1 VLVIVNLAG
10 KVEYVDTTT
19 NTVYPITG
27 DACRIA
33 FAFVALAYPQSAI
46 PDQIAHAIWDGE
58 PPQSWHSSLRNIVAR
73 LRKQLPDS
81 GALESTANGYRL
93 AIERLEVEGLS
104 VEGFEVDVVQARRVV
119 LTAADF
125 KERRNALDVLQ
136 NIFVPGA
143 TTEWVERQSSE
154 LSALML
160 AGLDRLAADFRAQG
174 DGPGAFAVASEAVS
188 LAPLRETSRQELLRA
203 HLLSG
208 ARVDGLRAYEVWRKT
223 VGEELGAVPS
233 PETEKLYLQL
243 LGINTSPAEAAPL
256 QDRQAA
262 PGILDL
268 SVEANFEPNAGQDL
282 EHTDTRATAIPEHF
296 QSPLIGR
303 TAEVDQL
310 NLAIDEHR
318 LLCVSGLGGIGK
330 SHLVAHAIA
339 SKATATSTAT
349 ATATATATKAATA
362 FTARALTATETTT
375 TAPTT
380 EKLDTSRNET
390 VMQPALQPVDDRRAV
405 YWISMEA
412 VERSRDPLALLADR
426 LQATS
431 QGGSAAT
438 AAIIE
443 TLSTGSPIVVLDGA
457 TQRGASPIVRFLTD
471 SCPEVTTIITSRQPF
486 EFATVHVV
494 RVGPIGLSPTNPNT
508 DNDTSTNAANDIA
521 SDTAS
526 DTDDVHTDNESLGL
540 PSDAAQL
547 LWREA
552 IRHGADPVIW
562 HLSACEAVANRLDG
576 VPLGLILAAKR
587 ASVMSPEVM
596 SNALDQR
603 GASALDQGPDQ
614 SLGFVVGWT
623 VGELSLYA
631 RKTLETLAVLPE
643 PLEFDAAM
651 HICTAAVLA
660 SEANGSGHEQST
672 TNVYA
677 SALSEL
683 LNVGLLRRTS
693 TFGRTRFVVLQ
704 IVSAAVRHEQGEQ
717 HRAKVL
723 NAHARYFL
731 GAANRTAAGVRSSEE
746 SDAVRSAE
754 LNVVNFATAI
764 DHLLHQGKLDEALQM
779 ADDLVGFA
787 FYRLNQSI
795 ASAIIRVASAPG
807 VSTSAGFCEVAAG
820 AALMA
825 WMLGD
830 QASAKKFLGWSNAAE
845 SSWVHHQAAGV
856 IALYS
861 GDTKAS
867 TNHFEA
873 SLAIAETNASLY
885 ERAISLSQI
894 TLLRT
899 FEGRGDALD
908 SAIASFRCG
917 EESRNATAQANGAW
931 AMGIA
936 LLDIDPEGAREHLL
950 ASRKIAL
957 EVNARLSA
965 GSADAPLAML
975 EHRFGATFSERR
987 ETIERQ
993 MKFWLDSSHSA
1004 QFWLIAQEAAVLLC
1018 ERGNHRS
1025 SALILGA
1032 VGAAPFKVPLPGTER
1047 RNVQKAVGV
1056 LTKVLGERYA
1066 TIVQMGSALS
1076 AKSCAELI
1084 QRELINDFTS

>member
-1 VLVIVNLAG
+1 VQVIVNLAG
-10 KVEYVDTTT
+10 KVEFVDTTT

-33 FAFVALAYPQSAI
+33 FAFVALAYPQSAV

-58 PPQSWHSSLRNIVAR
+58 PPQSWQSSLRNIVAR
-73 LRKQLPDS
+73 LRKQLPDP

-93 AIERLEVEGLS
+93 AVEGL
-104 VEGFEVDVVQARRVV
+104 EVDVLRARRVV
-119 LTAADF
+119 LSASDF
-125 KERRNALDVLQ
+125 AERRDALNVLH

-143 TTEWVERQSSE
+143 TTEWIERHSSE
-154 LSALML
+154 LSSLML
-160 AGLDRLAADFRAQG
+160 AGLDRLSADFRAQG
-174 DGPGAFAVASEAVS
+174 DATGAFAAASEAVS

-223 VGEELGAVPS
+223 VGEELGAMPS
-233 PETEKLYLQL
+233 PETERLYLQL
-243 LGINTSPAEAAPL
+243 LGIDTSPEAVPL
-256 QDRQAA
+256 KDRQRA
-262 PGILDL
+262 PGVVGL
-268 SVEANFEPNAGQDL
+268 SLEANFEPEADQDF
-282 EHTDTRATAIPEHF
+282 EHTDIKATAIPAHF

-318 LLCVSGLGGIGK
+318 LLCVSGLGGVGK
-330 SHLVAHAIA
+330 SHLVARVVA
-339 SKATATSTAT
+339 SKATATNGSNAIAASTAATSTAT
-349 ATATATATKAATA
+349 SA
-362 FTARALTATETTT
+362 TTT
-375 TAPTT
+375 PVQIS
-380 EKLDTSRNET
+380 EELDPSRNET
-390 VMQPALQPVDDRRAV
+390 ALQPVDGRRAV

-443 TLSTGSPIVVLDGA
+443 TLSTGSPIVILDGA

-471 SCPEVTTIITSRQPF
+471 SCPAVTTIITSRQPF

-494 RVGPIGLSPTNPNT
+494 RVGPIGLSPNTANTNNG
-508 DNDTSTNAANDIA
+508 
-521 SDTAS
+521 
-526 DTDDVHTDNESLGL
+526 HTTIGTTNESIEL

-547 LWREA
+547 LQREA

-576 VPLGLILAAKR
+576 VPLGLTLAAKR

-603 GASALDQGPDQ
+603 GASALDQGQDQ

-631 RKTLETLAVLPE
+631 RQTLETLAMLPE

-651 HICTAAVLA
+651 HICAAAVLA
-660 SEANGSGHEQST
+660 SEAKGPGDEQST
-672 TNVYA
+672 ANVHA

-683 LNVGLLRRTS
+683 LNVGLLRRAS
-693 TFGRTRFVVLQ
+693 TFGRTRFAVLQ
-704 IVSAAVRHEQGEQ
+704 IVAAAVRQQQGER

-731 GAANRTAAGVRSSEE
+731 VAANRTAAGVRSSEE

-779 ADDLVGFA
+779 AGHLVGFA

-807 VSTSAGFCEVAAG
+807 ASTSAGFREVAAG

-830 QASAKKFLGWSNAAE
+830 QANAKKFLGWSNASE

-899 FEGRGDALD
+899 FEGRSDALD

-950 ASRKIAL
+950 ASRKLAL

-975 EHRFGATFSERR
+975 EHRLGATFRERR
-987 ETIERQ
+987 ETIERH

-1004 QFWLIAQEAAVLLC
+1004 QFWLVAQEAAVLLC

-1032 VGAAPFKVPLPGTER
+1032 VSAAPFKVPLPGTER
-1047 RNVQKAVGV
+1047 RNVQQAVGV
-1056 LTKVLGERYA
+1056 LTKALGERYA

-1076 AKSCAELI
+1076 ARSCAELI